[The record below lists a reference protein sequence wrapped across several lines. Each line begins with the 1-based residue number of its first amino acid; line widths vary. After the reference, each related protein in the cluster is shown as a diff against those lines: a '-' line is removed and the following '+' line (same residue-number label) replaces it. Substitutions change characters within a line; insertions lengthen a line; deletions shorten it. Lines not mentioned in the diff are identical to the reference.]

1 VSYLAEL
8 AHRALDAITDDGR
21 MPENVFLLI
30 AAVTVLFALS
40 QGWLS
45 D

>member
-1 VSYLAEL
+1 MNHITEAV
-8 AHRALDAITDDGR
+8 HRLLDVVTDDGR
-21 MPENVFLLI
+21 MPENTYLLI

-40 QGWLS
+40 QGWL

>member
-1 VSYLAEL
+1 MTRLAEL
-8 AHRALDAITDDGR
+8 AHRVLDAVTDDGR
-21 MPENVFLLI
+21 MPENTYLLI